1 MSCGRPGCPG
11 RIIDGY
17 CDVCGLPPVGS
28 DGSGAGPSVAPSPGP
43 GRPLNH
49 PTPTPAP
56 VAPPSPRLSP
66 GRQAMGPTPYRP
78 AGPTPPAGPVGPPPT
93 AVRCQAPGCP
103 GLVEDGYCTIC
114 GAPAGPP
121 PPARPSSA
129 VLAAPLTSRL
139 GTTALGSARLRVGAG
154 PVSVSR
160 AATSTRLRSGH
171 LGAGLTEVPVEPAGD
186 PAATILTDP
195 AIPEERRV
203 CPSCGAAVG
212 RSDETGEG
220 RLEGFCPQCRQPY
233 SFTPKLTVGELV
245 AGQYEVRGPLAYG
258 GMGWIYLAQDR
269 NVSNRWVV
277 LKGLLNVGDANAQ
290 ASAIAEQRFLAEVQH
305 PLIVEIFNFVTHR
318 NAAYIVMEF
327 VNGRSV
333 KQILKDR
340 RSAAGTHDP
349 LPVDQAIA
357 LILGVLPAFNYLH
370 QRGLLYCDFKPDN
383 LMHLDDTV
391 KLIDLGGVRRIDDD
405 VSPIFGTAGFQAPEV
420 PTQGCSSASDIYTIG
435 RTLLVCCA
443 EVKGY
448 QTTYQTT
455 LPPVEELPS
464 LARHDSLYR
473 LIARACAPSPS
484 DRFSSIDE
492 LRVQLLGVLREAVGV
507 ERGSVATSSAVSEL
521 FEHPTVAS
529 DSFDWSHLPRLKPDP
544 TDPAVDWL
552 ASLAPLPPTQRV
564 AALGR
569 PPVNSP
575 EVELARCW
583 VGLELGDAAFVD
595 QRVEAM
601 LSVDPWEWR
610 AAWMAG
616 VSLLQQSQWNQAQSY
631 FNAVLGQVPGEL
643 APKFALAVACEVG
656 GQPDLAE
663 SLYGVCAATDT
674 SYLTAAGFGLARVR
688 ARRRSPD
695 GQLTDLASVLS
706 ALDLIPATA
715 RGYLE
720 ARRLAATYLVTYG
733 QGLPALELALAA
745 CQAAKLDPVAQ
756 AK

>member
-1 MSCGRPGCPG
+1 
-11 RIIDGY
+11 
-17 CDVCGLPPVGS
+17 
-28 DGSGAGPSVAPSPGP
+28 
-43 GRPLNH
+43 
-49 PTPTPAP
+49 
-56 VAPPSPRLSP
+56 LS
-66 GRQAMGPTPYRP
+66 
-78 AGPTPPAGPVGPPPT
+78 
-93 AVRCQAPGCP
+93 
-103 GLVEDGYCTIC
+103 
-114 GAPAGPP
+114 
-121 PPARPSSA
+121 
-129 VLAAPLTSRL
+129 
-139 GTTALGSARLRVGAG
+139 TTALGSARLQSGSVA
-154 PVSVSR
+154 VSVSR
-160 AATSTRLRSGH
+160 ATTSNRLRSGH
-171 LGAGLTEVPVEPAGD
+171 LGVGLTEVPVEPAGD
-186 PAATILTDP
+186 PAAAILTDP
-195 AIPEERRV
+195 TIPEERRV

-212 RSDETGEG
+212 RSGDSGQG

-258 GMGWIYLAQDR
+258 GMGWIYLAQDH

-305 PLIVEIFNFVTHR
+305 PLIVEIFNFVTHQ

-340 RSAAGTHDP
+340 RSAAGAYNP

-357 LILGVLPAFNYLH
+357 LALGVLPAFSYLH

-391 KLIDLGGVRRIDDD
+391 KLIDLGGVRRLNDD

-420 PTQGCSSASDIYTIG
+420 PTQGCSVASDIYTIG

-455 LPPVEELPS
+455 LPPVDELPG
-464 LARHDSLYR
+464 LARYDSLYR
-473 LIARACAPSPS
+473 LMAKACAPSPS

-492 LRVQLLGVLREAVGV
+492 LRVQLLGVLREAVSLD
-507 ERGSVATSSAVSEL
+507 RGGVATSSAASEL
-521 FEHPTVAS
+521 FEQPTVAS

-544 TDPAVDWL
+544 TDPALGWL
-552 ASLAPLPPTQRV
+552 TSLALLSPTERL
-564 AALGR
+564 AALSQ
-569 PPVNSP
+569 PPILSP

-583 VGLELGDAAFVD
+583 VGLELGDAAFVE

-601 LSVDPWEWR
+601 LSLDPWEWR

-616 VSLLQQSQWNQAQSY
+616 VNHLQQSQWNLAQSY

-643 APKFALAVACEVG
+643 APKFALAVACEMG

-688 ARRRSPD
+688 ARRQGPD
-695 GQLTDLASVLS
+695 GRPVQLDAVLA

-715 RGYLE
+715 RGYPE

-733 QGLPALELALAA
+733 RDLPALEQALSAI
-745 CQAAKLDPVAQ
+745 QAAKLDPVSQ
-756 AK
+756 AKVEVKVYQQALELVRSAGRNPLSGQLGGVPLTRPALRRQLEQTLRDWASLELDPKQRVELIDQANQTRKWTLI